1 MPAQTAWNKTQRV
14 LQACLGFA
22 ERKRA
27 NLQGNGSQAADGLVC
42 VLWKLLA
49 LSAGRVQ
56 AGLLGSC
63 LPSAACPMQAVSSPL
78 SGHGLEPL
86 TLNCSMLGAAAA
98 LLELSE
104 DWRCRKG
111 PQYCPR
117 GRSCL
122 DLISRRF
129 LSARRC
135 TRRWGQVTGGGTL
148 PCTSCWSQPP
158 QSLHPAL
165 CSGCC
170 PASGMGQMENANV
183 PGSNPPPDM
192 LLGSGEVD
200 GPTDTLQQE
209 PRLMLS

>member
-1 MPAQTAWNKTQRV
+1 MCFVSWWGCWQGSSDALGPLQLLPDPPGSRQRLQQEPRGISPPQNIATGAPVPAQTARNKTQRV

-22 ERKRA
+22 ARKGA
-27 NLQGNGSQAADGLVC
+27 KLPGNGGRAADGLVW

-63 LPSAACPMQAVSSPL
+63 LPSAVCPMQAVSSPL

-86 TLNCSMLGAAAA
+86 TLNCSVLRAAAA

-104 DWRCRKG
+104 DWGCRKG

-117 GRSCL
+117 GWSCL

-129 LSARRC
+129 LSARRRA
-135 TRRWGQVTGGGTL
+135 RRWGQVTG
-148 PCTSCWSQPP
+148 SSQE
-158 QSLHPAL
+158 
-165 CSGCC
+165 
-170 PASGMGQMENANV
+170 M
-183 PGSNPPPDM
+183 
-192 LLGSGEVD
+192 
-200 GPTDTLQQE
+200 
-209 PRLMLS
+209 